1 MEDGAM
7 EDGAAEEADED
18 PDEIGGA
25 DVEGADA
32 GDADDADGDA
42 DADADVGAAEGDA
55 DAGAAED
62 EGNDSPEGVGLCAR
76 APALMM
82 MSRAARSAG
91 REMSVI
97 VVRALMM
104 EPGGIAVAPFGSWYV
119 PDVTIVRTAETML
132 RSLPAPRSAAYRA
145 RARAVRISG
154 RRCG

>member
-1 MEDGAM
+1 M

-25 DVEGADA
+25 NVEGADA
-32 GDADDADGDA
+32 GDADGDA
-42 DADADVGAAEGDA
+42 DADAGAADAGAADVGAAEGDA

-97 VVRALMM
+97 VVRALKM
-104 EPGGIAVAPFGSWYV
+104 EPGWIAVASFGSWYV

-132 RSLPAPRSAAYRA
+132 RSFPAPRLAAYRI